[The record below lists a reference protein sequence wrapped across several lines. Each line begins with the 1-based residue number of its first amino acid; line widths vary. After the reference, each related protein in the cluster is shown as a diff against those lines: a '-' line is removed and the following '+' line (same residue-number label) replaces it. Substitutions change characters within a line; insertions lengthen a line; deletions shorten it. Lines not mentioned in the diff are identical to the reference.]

1 MYVKEEIITI
11 ASDLIRF
18 RSTKKNEKA
27 RKEVIGYVRCFF
39 EKENVYIKEF
49 EKNGVYSI
57 VITLKKEK
65 TPFLFLSGHLDVV
78 SAKKEDFLP
87 KVKGNRLYG
96 RGSGD
101 MKGGVAV
108 MMMIMRDLSR
118 MKKKSS
124 VGFMLTTDEE
134 VGGENGAGYLVN
146 TKGYRSEFLIVPD
159 GGTDLNEIILN
170 QKGILHLK
178 VKAYGKLSHGAR
190 PFLGENAIEKLIGYY
205 QKIQKIVPPLT
216 KPEWKN
222 SVNLGKI
229 EGGKNANSVPDH
241 AEMLL
246 DIRLIKKGEKE
257 RIYKKVKKI
266 TEGNIEIIGEGKPF
280 IQSEK
285 HPLVKK
291 YLKIASE
298 EMKKDIKLTRVE
310 GASDARYFSA
320 NGIPTIITKIN
331 CENIHSD
338 NEWFDL
344 IQAKKFYT
352 IVMRLVEKMKI

>member
-1 MYVKEEIITI
+1 MYIKEEVVTII
-11 ASDLIRF
+11 SDLIRF
-18 RSTKKNEKA
+18 PSTKEN
-27 RKEVIGYVRCFF
+27 KEVRKDIVKYVRCFF

-65 TPFLFLSGHLDVV
+65 NPFLFLSGHLDVV
-78 SAKKEDFLP
+78 PAKKEDFIP
-87 KVKGNRLYG
+87 KIKGNRLYG

-101 MKGGVAV
+101 MKGGVAI
-108 MMMIMRDLSR
+108 MMVIMRDLSR
-118 MKKKSS
+118 MKKKPS
-124 VGFMLTTDEE
+124 VGLMLTTDEE
-134 VGGENGAGYLVN
+134 VGGKDGVGYLVN
-146 TKGYRSEFLIVPD
+146 TKGYRSEFLLVPD
-159 GGTDLNEIILN
+159 GGTDLNEIILS

-178 VKAYGKLSHGAR
+178 IKACGRPAHGAR
-190 PFLGENAIEKLIGYY
+190 PFQGENAIDKLIGYY

-222 SVNLGKI
+222 SISLGKI
-229 EGGKNANSVPDH
+229 EGGRNVNSVPDH

-246 DIRLIKKGEKE
+246 DIRSVKKGDKE
-257 RIYKKVKKI
+257 RIFKRIYKI
-266 TEGNIEIIGEGKPF
+266 TNGNVEIIGEGEPF

-285 HPLVKK
+285 HPLVEK

-298 EMKKDIKLTRVE
+298 EMNKKIKLTRVE

-320 NGIPTIITKIN
+320 KGIPTIITKIN

-344 IQAKKFYT
+344 VQAKSSLLF
-352 IVMRLVEKMKI
+352 L